1 MKKMFFLLMALVL
14 LFSGCSFQKNQVQ
27 DKKEVQTPK
36 PNVRAFQVPFT
47 RDFLTSTKEVLPGY
61 YPFRS
66 KTGGYEIAFPAGGVI
81 GERSYELRKKSIELL
96 MTTEHVG
103 NYDPI
108 KEVSASLT
116 IDYFSYYA
124 NEIIEAKLSS
134 LRAEYDNKLDL
145 RKLSLKDRDIY
156 WSTYEENKYKYYG
169 VAGYVQNTVDTGG
182 IYFSYEFTCEFGA
195 DKCQSLGEAFNQKR
209 ALDWVKEIRFK

>member
-1 MKKMFFLLMALVL
+1 MRKMLFLFIILPLF
-14 LFSGCSFQKNQVQ
+14 FSGCSFQKNQVQ

-36 PNVRAFQVPFT
+36 PNVRAFQDPFT
-47 RDFLTSTKEVLPGY
+47 QEFLTSTKEVLPGY

-66 KTGGYEIAFPAGGVI
+66 KTGGYEMAFPAGGEI
-81 GERSYELRKKSIELL
+81 LERGYEFRKKSNEFF
-96 MTTEHVG
+96 MAGVHVK

-108 KEVSASLT
+108 KELSASLK
-116 IDYFSYYA
+116 INYFSYY
-124 NEIIEAKLSS
+124 NKETIEINLSS
-134 LRAEYDNKLDL
+134 LRAEYDNKLEL

-156 WSTYEENKYKYYG
+156 WSAYEENKYMYYG

-182 IYFSYEFTCEFGA
+182 VYFSYEFTCKFGA
-195 DKCQSLGEAFNQKR
+195 DKCQLLGDAFNQKR